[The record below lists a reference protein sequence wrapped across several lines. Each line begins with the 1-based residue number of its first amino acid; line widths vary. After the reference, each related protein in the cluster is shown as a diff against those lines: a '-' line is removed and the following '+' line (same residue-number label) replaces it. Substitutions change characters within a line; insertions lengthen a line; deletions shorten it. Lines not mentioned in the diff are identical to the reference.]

1 MEFFIK
7 KPKKTNKQ
15 IQSML
20 LLLVTIVGFAGTLLV
35 GKFLFSEVQTA
46 FAAPDINN
54 TAANLSF
61 EQMGSMWGIFD
72 TAIIFIIIGLTI
84 GLVLTSFLIPSH
96 PAFLVI
102 NIVGM
107 IALVFISAVLGN
119 VYSELIVTE
128 GISGAVNMTGG
139 GFYFEKTTF
148 VMQQLPW
155 ICAIIV
161 LLSTIVMFAK
171 GKDTP

>member
-20 LLLVTIVGFAGTLLV
+20 ILLVTIVGFAGTLLV

-46 FAAPDINN
+46 FAEPDINN
-54 TAANLSF
+54 TAANLAF
-61 EQMGSMWGIFD
+61 DQMNGMWGMFD
-72 TAIIFIIIGLTI
+72 TAILFVIIGLTI
-84 GLVLTSFLIPSH
+84 GLILTSFLIPVH

-107 IALVFISAVLGN
+107 IALIFISAVLGN

-128 GISGAVNMTGG
+128 GISGAVAGG
-139 GFYFEKTTF
+139 VFDKTTF
-148 VMQQLPW
+148 IMQKLPW
-155 ICAIIV
+155 ICAVIV
-161 LLSTIVMFAK
+161 LLSTIVMYAK
-171 GKDTP
+171 GKNIS